1 MFGFG
6 DPQPLEL
13 PKDDNLWGF
22 GQCITVI
29 LLTLPFLS
37 MCNNY
42 FETKE
47 VARSKQQTT
56 LMSSLQTTIQNTI
69 TEEDPQRSTKLIK
82 MGSNKSFIENNF
94 GSSVQNGG
102 HTQQTTR
109 TDITSQAREQEAA
122 VDEDNRLLTLDY
134 QYRDGNAIAMNTPVT
149 GSFGRSER
157 GSSPLEGPITSAQSL
172 YRFEWFRLLIAQ
184 VLLASLGIA
193 LGIVFLFST
202 TRPEPDVID
211 NLGAARNWSQC
222 GQFVSHMES
231 LESFAEQY
239 WLKSTEL
246 LEASR

>member
-1 MFGFG
+1 
-6 DPQPLEL
+6 
-13 PKDDNLWGF
+13 
-22 GQCITVI
+22 
-29 LLTLPFLS
+29 
-37 MCNNY
+37 
-42 FETKE
+42 
-47 VARSKQQTT
+47 
-56 LMSSLQTTIQNTI
+56 MSSLQTTIQNTI

-202 TRPEPDVID
+202 TRPEPDVVA
-211 NLGAARNWSQC
+211 NLATTFLGFLGLPILWAFTCVLSQLRIACQGA
-222 GQFVSHMES
+222 
-231 LESFAEQY
+231 
-239 WLKSTEL
+239 LKSACADNHTRRQYLYRISWYTWFFCIIASMVMLTTL
-246 LEASR
+246 LMYAIGLT